1 MRKYIISA
9 VNFAAGFFVT
19 GTPQAMTYLVTLM
32 LAAAICVL
40 TVAFACVLTKI
51 SFGVAGSIAGAITAI
66 GGVIAY
72 VLRRGDD
79 VKETQ

>member
-1 MRKYIISA
+1 MSFIRWAK
-9 VNFAAGFFVT
+9 GFVET

-32 LAAAICVL
+32 LATAICVL
-40 TVAFACVLTKI
+40 TIAFACVLTTI

-79 VKETQ
+79 VKELGQ